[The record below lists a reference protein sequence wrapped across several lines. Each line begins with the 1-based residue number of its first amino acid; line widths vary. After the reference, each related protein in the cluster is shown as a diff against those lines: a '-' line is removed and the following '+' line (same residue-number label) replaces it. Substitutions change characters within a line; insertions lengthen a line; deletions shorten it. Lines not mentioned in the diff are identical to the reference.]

1 MANERLPCLR
11 SCFLFLYG
19 WFLIKLYISYEN
31 WMYVKY
37 VGNFFCLVCYNK
49 HKFCLNTVNFP
60 WSLIDET
67 NLSRGFLKD
76 FKKIYHE
83 KNLWKQISKERSNF
97 CWFWW
102 CLVMFGPLMLHVE
115 NTDQLDT
122 SGDSSWLISPLYFW
136 HFNLYR
142 PSL

>member
-49 HKFCLNTVNFP
+49 HQFCLNTVNFP

-83 KNLWKQISKERSNF
+83 KKSMKANFQRAIQFLLILVIPSDVWTTDAPCRKHRST
-97 CWFWW
+97 WHFWW
-102 CLVMFGPLMLHVE
+102 LFLTHQPTIFL
-115 NTDQLDT
+115 T
-122 SGDSSWLISPLYFW
+122 F
-136 HFNLYR
+136 
-142 PSL
+142 